1 VSSPNALDILTVIA
15 LLAAVGAFIFAIWM
29 IGWREQRTEEI
40 LNKWAQDNGYVILE
54 QKHEFWNGP
63 FFWSTSKGQ
72 EVYYVTVRDKADVI
86 RSGWVRLGGY
96 WWGLSEDKA
105 EVRWDEKAKNDEKPK
120 NSA

>member
-1 VSSPNALDILTVIA
+1 MSSPNALDVLTIVAVIA
-15 LLAAVGAFIFAIWM
+15 AVFAFIFVIWM

-54 QKHEFWNGP
+54 QKHAFWNGP

-86 RSGWVRLGGY
+86 RNGWVRLGGY

-105 EVRWDEKAKNDEKPK
+105 EVRWDEQAKNDEKSK
-120 NSA
+120 NTL